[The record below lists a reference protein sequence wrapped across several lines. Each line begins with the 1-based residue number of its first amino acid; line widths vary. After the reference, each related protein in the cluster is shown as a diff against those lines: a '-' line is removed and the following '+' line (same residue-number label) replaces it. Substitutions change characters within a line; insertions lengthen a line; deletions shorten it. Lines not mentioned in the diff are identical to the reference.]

1 MDDTPA
7 DIHCLSVGSSVGV
20 NTFLI
25 LVLQSPSAAV
35 LQGQLGYGISFH
47 AHSHALSAGS
57 SFIHARSLSR
67 GVNGQSREQ

>member
-20 NTFLI
+20 YTFLI
-25 LVLQSPSAAV
+25 APQSPAAI
-35 LQGQLGYGISFH
+35 LQGLLGYGISFH
-47 AHSHALSAGS
+47 AHSHDLSAGS
-57 SFIHARSLSR
+57 SFINARSLSR